1 MAIQAVKKVLVERES
16 EPTVP
21 AASRSVASD
30 PQVVSDDLAVVAA
43 VATTTD
49 EVESVPIAGN
59 VAPILVR
66 RAVTKDAPRRPAW
79 IAEGPIRDRSVPLAA
94 KASRHRHSPARVAQ
108 ETSLPAAVGPIVAQ
122 ISAMISVSLAAISV
136 SLAATSASLAAISV
150 SLAATSVSLAAT
162 SVSLA
167 MNSVIA
173 ATSRDEIR
181 KVSILLP
188 LPLVMS
194 RCAAVVHHRRPQREV
209 HRNPVSAVA
218 AVAVVEEAEGASA
231 RSRET
236 TAAARFRKPS
246 IPLIA
251 SVDPPALVQ
260 CPVNILVAQP
270 ALVRCPSM
278 AHVDPQ
284 ALGRFQSLSLQH
296 TAVQP
301 QVVVRKSGPKPSRL
315 RAQTHRI
322 VSWTA
327 RKRNQVPT

>member
-49 EVESVPIAGN
+49 EVESVPIAGS

-94 KASRHRHSPARVAQ
+94 KASRHRHSPVRVAQ

-136 SLAATSASLAAISV
+136 SLAATSASLAAISA
-150 SLAATSVSLAAT
+150 SLAAISVI
-162 SVSLA
+162 VA

-246 IPLIA
+246 IPSIA

>member
-30 PQVVSDDLAVVAA
+30 PQVVSDDLAVVEA

-49 EVESVPIAGN
+49 AVESVPIAGS

-150 SLAATSVSLAAT
+150 IA
-162 SVSLA
+162 A

-246 IPLIA
+246 IPSIA